1 MQIARRF
8 PAGST
13 HTGVASV
20 SSVPSPDYLRQ
31 FATKETRAQMEEL
44 YETVRSVVD
53 EIGWKNMSPLQK
65 KQKNLGSL
73 PMTL

>member
-1 MQIARRF
+1 M
-8 PAGST
+8 
-13 HTGVASV
+13 

>member
-1 MQIARRF
+1 M
-8 PAGST
+8 
-13 HTGVASV
+13 

-31 FATKETRAQMEEL
+31 FASKETRAQIEEL
-44 YETVRSVVD
+44 DETVRSVVD
-53 EIGWKNMSPLQK
+53 AIDWKNMSPLQK